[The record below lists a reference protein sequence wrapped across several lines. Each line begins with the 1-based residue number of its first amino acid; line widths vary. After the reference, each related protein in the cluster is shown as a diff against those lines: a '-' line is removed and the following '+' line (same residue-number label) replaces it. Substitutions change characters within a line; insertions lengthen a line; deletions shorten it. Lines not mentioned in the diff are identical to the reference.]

1 MFARKEQLMDSSQ
14 LSTRAHTLITAVL
27 SYIGFIAAYF
37 IRFYLMPGVINYSFT
52 LYSLM
57 GLASALLHYVIYSL
71 FFYSQMNLY
80 RRYTRLV
87 QRTVL
92 CEILCVGLTL
102 AALFLINLPLVSRM
116 AVFISGVLD
125 TVFICA
131 KHYVV
136 LRAYTAL
143 HRSGI
148 YQRNTLLIGEGPT
161 AQRYASTVL
170 AQPEAGH
177 HLVGYVAAWMFEP
190 GSTRLGG
197 YDDLESVLA
206 ATPVDE
212 AIIALPAHEYIRL
225 DHIICLCEKYGVPL
239 RIIPCYEERISYQ
252 IVTSKFEDIQMI
264 GIRDIPLNRLY
275 NAFIKRFFDIL
286 ISLSALIVLSPLML
300 VIAIGVRI
308 STRDTIFF
316 AQTRIGKNKKPF
328 KMLKFRSMR
337 TNDEEDSAWSTNED
351 DRRTFFGA
359 LIRKLSIDELPQ
371 LINVLKGDM
380 SIVGPRPEIPHFVE
394 QFRDEVPLYMIRHM
408 VKPGMTGLAQ
418 VSGYRGDTS
427 IRGRI
432 DCDIAY
438 IENWTIW
445 LDIRIILRTFTSL
458 VNDETLPPL
467 HRENNPFR

>member
-1 MFARKEQLMDSSQ
+1 MDSSH
-14 LSTRAHTLITAVL
+14 LSARAHTLLTAAL

-37 IRFYLMPGVINYSFT
+37 IRFYVLPGIFNYSFT
-52 LYSLM
+52 TYSLM
-57 GLASALLHYVIYSL
+57 GLCSALLHYVIYSL
-71 FFYSQMNLY
+71 LFYPQMNLY
-80 RRYTRLV
+80 RRYTKLL
-87 QRTVL
+87 QRTML
-92 CEILCVGLTL
+92 CEIVCAGLTL
-102 AALFLINLPLVSRM
+102 SVLFLVNLPRVSRL
-116 AVFISGVLD
+116 AVFIAAIID
-125 TVFICA
+125 TVLIGA
-131 KHYVV
+131 KHYIV
-136 LRAYTAL
+136 LRVYSAL

-161 AQRYASTVL
+161 AQRYAATVL
-170 AQPEAGH
+170 TQPEAGH
-177 HLVGYVAAWMFEP
+177 HMVGYVAAWAYEP
-190 GSTRLGG
+190 GSKRLGG

-206 ATPVDE
+206 STPADE

-225 DHIICLCEKYGVPL
+225 DKIICLCEKYGVPL

-275 NAFIKRFFDIL
+275 NAFIKRFFDIVF
-286 ISLSALIVLSPLML
+286 SLSALIVLSPLML
-300 VIAIGVRI
+300 LIAIGVRI
-308 STRDTIFF
+308 STHDTIFF
-316 AQTRIGKNKKPF
+316 SQTRIGKNKKPF

-337 TNDEEDSAWSTNED
+337 TNTEEDSAWSTNED

-359 LIRKLSIDELPQ
+359 LIRKLSVDELPQ

-380 SIVGPRPEIPHFVE
+380 SIVGPRPEIPHFVA

-408 VKPGMTGLAQ
+408 VKPGITGLAQ

-445 LDIRIILRTFTSL
+445 LDIRIILRTFTAL
-458 VNDETLPPL
+458 VNEETLPPL
-467 HRENNPFR
+467 HRPK

>member
-1 MFARKEQLMDSSQ
+1 MDSSQ

-225 DHIICLCEKYGVPL
+225 DHIICLCEKYGVSL

-467 HRENNPFR
+467 HREK

>member
-1 MFARKEQLMDSSQ
+1 MDTTQ

-445 LDIRIILRTFTSL
+445 LDIRIILHTFTSL

-467 HRENNPFR
+467 HREK

>member
-1 MFARKEQLMDSSQ
+1 MDSSQ

-71 FFYSQMNLY
+71 FFYSPRNLY

-467 HRENNPFR
+467 HREK

>member
-1 MFARKEQLMDSSQ
+1 MDSSQ
-14 LSTRAHTLITAVL
+14 LSTRSHTLMTAVL

-467 HRENNPFR
+467 HREK

>member
-1 MFARKEQLMDSSQ
+1 MDSSQ

-87 QRTVL
+87 QRTIL

-467 HRENNPFR
+467 HREK

>member
-1 MFARKEQLMDSSQ
+1 MDSSQ
-14 LSTRAHTLITAVL
+14 LSTRALTLITAVL

-190 GSTRLGG
+190 DSTRLGG

-337 TNDEEDSAWSTNED
+337 TNAEEDSAWSTNED

-467 HRENNPFR
+467 HREK

>member
-1 MFARKEQLMDSSQ
+1 MDSSQ

-71 FFYSQMNLY
+71 IFYSQMNLY

-300 VIAIGVRI
+300 IIAIGVRI

-467 HRENNPFR
+467 HREK

>member
-161 AQRYASTVL
+161 AQRYTSTVL
-170 AQPEAGH
+170 TQPEAGH

-467 HRENNPFR
+467 HREK

>member
-1 MFARKEQLMDSSQ
+1 MDSSQ

-161 AQRYASTVL
+161 AQRYTSTVL
-170 AQPEAGH
+170 TQPEAGH

-337 TNDEEDSAWSTNED
+337 TNAEEDSAWSTNED

-432 DCDIAY
+432 DCDIPY

-467 HRENNPFR
+467 HREK

>member
-1 MFARKEQLMDSSQ
+1 MDSSQ

-337 TNDEEDSAWSTNED
+337 TNDEEDSAWSTNKD

-467 HRENNPFR
+467 HREK

>member
-161 AQRYASTVL
+161 AQLYASTVL
-170 AQPEAGH
+170 TQPEAGH

-467 HRENNPFR
+467 HREK

>member
-1 MFARKEQLMDSSQ
+1 MDSSQ

-445 LDIRIILRTFTSL
+445 LDIRIILRTFTAL

-467 HRENNPFR
+467 HREK

>member
-170 AQPEAGH
+170 TQPEAGH

-467 HRENNPFR
+467 HREK

>member
-1 MFARKEQLMDSSQ
+1 MDSSQ

-177 HLVGYVAAWMFEP
+177 HLVGYVAAWTFEP
-190 GSTRLGG
+190 DSTRLGG

-300 VIAIGVRI
+300 VIASGVRI

-467 HRENNPFR
+467 HREK

>member
-1 MFARKEQLMDSSQ
+1 MDSSQ

-57 GLASALLHYVIYSL
+57 GLTSALLHYVIYSL

-264 GIRDIPLNRLY
+264 GIRDIPLNRMY

-467 HRENNPFR
+467 HREK

>member
-1 MFARKEQLMDSSQ
+1 MDSSQ

-467 HRENNPFR
+467 HREK

>member
-1 MFARKEQLMDSSQ
+1 MDSSQ

-57 GLASALLHYVIYSL
+57 GPASALLHYVIYSL

-177 HLVGYVAAWMFEP
+177 HLVGYVAAWTFEP

-467 HRENNPFR
+467 HREK

>member
-1 MFARKEQLMDSSQ
+1 MFARNEQLMDSSQ

-467 HRENNPFR
+467 HREK

>member
-225 DHIICLCEKYGVPL
+225 DHIICLCEKYGVPP

-467 HRENNPFR
+467 HREK

>member
-1 MFARKEQLMDSSQ
+1 MDSSQ

-116 AVFISGVLD
+116 AVFIAGILD

-467 HRENNPFR
+467 HREK

>member
-1 MFARKEQLMDSSQ
+1 MDSSQ

-27 SYIGFIAAYF
+27 SYIGFIASYF

-467 HRENNPFR
+467 HREK

>member
-1 MFARKEQLMDSSQ
+1 MDSSQ

-316 AQTRIGKNKKPF
+316 AQTRIGQNKKPF

-467 HRENNPFR
+467 HREK

>member
-1 MFARKEQLMDSSQ
+1 MDSSQ

-351 DRRTFFGA
+351 DRRTFCGA

-467 HRENNPFR
+467 HREK

>member
-1 MFARKEQLMDSSQ
+1 MDSSQ

-80 RRYTRLV
+80 RRYPRLV

-467 HRENNPFR
+467 HREK

>member
-1 MFARKEQLMDSSQ
+1 MDSSQ

-92 CEILCVGLTL
+92 CEILCAGLTL

-177 HLVGYVAAWMFEP
+177 HLVGYVAAWTFEP
-190 GSTRLGG
+190 GSMRLGG

-467 HRENNPFR
+467 HREK

>member
-1 MFARKEQLMDSSQ
+1 MDSSQ

-80 RRYTRLV
+80 RRYARLV

-92 CEILCVGLTL
+92 CEILCAGLTL

-170 AQPEAGH
+170 TQPEAGH
-177 HLVGYVAAWMFEP
+177 HLVGYVAAWTFEP

-300 VIAIGVRI
+300 IIAIGVRI

-337 TNDEEDSAWSTNED
+337 TNTEEDSAWSTNED

-359 LIRKLSIDELPQ
+359 LIRKLSVDELPQ

-380 SIVGPRPEIPHFVE
+380 SIVGPRPEIPHFVA

-408 VKPGMTGLAQ
+408 VKPGITGLAQ

-445 LDIRIILRTFTSL
+445 LDIRIILRTFTAL
-458 VNDETLPPL
+458 VNEETLPPL
-467 HRENNPFR
+467 HRPK

>member
-1 MFARKEQLMDSSQ
+1 MDSSQ

-57 GLASALLHYVIYSL
+57 GLASALLHYVIYNL

-170 AQPEAGH
+170 TQPEAGH
-177 HLVGYVAAWMFEP
+177 HLVGYVAAWTFEP

-212 AIIALPAHEYIRL
+212 AIIARPAHEYIRL

-467 HRENNPFR
+467 HREK

>member
-1 MFARKEQLMDSSQ
+1 MDSSQ

-190 GSTRLGG
+190 GSTRLGS

-467 HRENNPFR
+467 HREK

>member
-1 MFARKEQLMDSSQ
+1 MDSSQ

-190 GSTRLGG
+190 DSTRLGG
-197 YDDLESVLA
+197 YDELESVLA

-467 HRENNPFR
+467 HREK

>member
-1 MFARKEQLMDSSQ
+1 MDSSQ

-264 GIRDIPLNRLY
+264 GIRDIPLNQLY

-467 HRENNPFR
+467 HREK

>member
-170 AQPEAGH
+170 TQPEVGH

-467 HRENNPFR
+467 HREK

>member
-445 LDIRIILRTFTSL
+445 LDIRIILHTFTSL

-467 HRENNPFR
+467 HREK